1 MTTQGKVVIRCREEK
16 NDSDVTI
23 FQLKYI
29 FQKDINNSKNI
40 FHWKSQKNIKDL
52 VCNIVWFA
60 EQELHKDNSWHA
72 NVTRLHSLMKSYRL
86 LITNK
91 EGRISFLQ

>member
-16 NDSDVTI
+16 NDSDITI

-52 VCNIVWFA
+52 V
-60 EQELHKDNSWHA
+60 
-72 NVTRLHSLMKSYRL
+72 
-86 LITNK
+86 LI
-91 EGRISFLQ
+91 

>member
-1 MTTQGKVVIRCREEK
+1 MINNERGEIFPSGLKIIEQVVISMTTQGKVVIRCREEK
-16 NDSDVTI
+16 NDSDVII

-60 EQELHKDNSWHA
+60 EQELHKDNS
-72 NVTRLHSLMKSYRL
+72 
-86 LITNK
+86 
-91 EGRISFLQ
+91 